1 MKKSERIAEL
11 VQGLGVRDSDEIDS
25 RIVGYFE
32 CFNSGRYYQAHDVL
46 EDLWLRQGKNHPDYA
61 FHKGLIQLAGG
72 FVHLRLQY
80 LYPDHPKHGRRLA
93 PACRLLL
100 LAVENLHPY
109 PPRHL
114 GVDVAAAI
122 HLAEETT
129 EGIGEVGAW
138 TNPWSPSML
147 PSLKL
152 TFPPDQERR

>member
-32 CFNSGRYYQAHDVL
+32 CFNSGRYYEAHDVL